1 MEDTTKKAPK
11 KAQEAAPQAPQQQ
24 PATPEQPTS
33 PAPPV
38 EQKTQV
44 AKTNPIE
51 RFDAVRERCVEF
63 FGTEAR
69 FLQEATFLLA
79 LVNNTP
85 AIQACTPASITGV
98 LLNIASTGL
107 SLNPV
112 LKLVYVIPRNVKV
125 KTASGEVWEKR
136 ASVEPSYMGLMKL
149 ATDTGAVRNFE
160 VHEVYKGD
168 EFDFDIVEKRPRVH
182 KPYWTLGR
190 ERGPI
195 IGVYGYALLADGTV
209 IPEHMGADELKKIQ
223 GKSDNA
229 SGSVYTDWQGEMA
242 RKSLLKRLQKYIP
255 RTEKSERFL
264 QAVELDNE
272 GYDLSRQLPAAGVPE
287 AVQEQNN
294 LKDEV
299 RELLK
304 EYQGGDKAEIKR
316 ICAEQASSGKVEPEF
331 WRGILKRIY
340 A

>member
-1 MEDTTKKAPK
+1 MAENTTTPSAPKK
-11 KAQEAAPQAPQQQ
+11 KAQEAAPQQQAPPQQEVQ
-24 PATPEQPTS
+24 RPDPKA
-33 PAPPV
+33 
-38 EQKTQV
+38 QV

-112 LKLVYVIPRNVKV
+112 LKLVYVIPRNIKV
-125 KTASGEVWEKR
+125 KTAGGEVWEKR

-168 EFDFDIVEKRPRVH
+168 DFDFDIVEKRPRVH

-190 ERGPI
+190 ERGPM

-229 SGSVYTDWQGEMA
+229 GGSVYTDWQGEMA

-264 QAVELDNE
+264 QAVDLDNE
-272 GYDLSRQLPAAGVPE
+272 GYDLTRQLPAAGVPE
-287 AVQEQNN
+287 AVQEQND

-299 RELLK
+299 RELLQQ
-304 EYQGGDKAEIKR
+304 YDKPDKGEIKR
-316 ICAEQASSGKVEPEF
+316 LCAEQASSGKVDPAF
-331 WRGILKRIY
+331 WREILKRLY

>member
-24 PATPEQPTS
+24 PATPARSTPA
-33 PAPPV
+33 APPS
-38 EQKTQV
+38 EPKAQV

-125 KTASGEVWEKR
+125 KTAAGEVWEKR

-223 GKSDNA
+223 SKSDNA

-304 EYQGGDKAEIKR
+304 EYQGADKAEIKR
-316 ICAEQASSGKVEPEF
+316 LCAEQASSGKVEPEF
-331 WRGILKRIY
+331 WRGILKRLY
-340 A
+340 V